1 MWSSEPRADGYRPRV
16 VPSQAGKRR
25 LALFFRSQTRT
36 FGSWFLRPRGR
47 LTVSAARCGG
57 SSRMKGRCLR
67 ISAASSSRPCSQ
79 VRAGECLGRS
89 RLTVE
94 SKDAGLR
101 IRLRLPGTLANI
113 PWEYF
118 YDARHGFV
126 GLDPQI
132 ALVRSLELPAP
143 LRPFPISLPLR
154 ILAMISAPS
163 DIAGLQIEHE
173 RAKLNGALAAS
184 RHTSCTLPP
193 AKEEPSHRRTDS
205 WHSAKWLKPAPRSLP
220 SAEGRIAGAAA
231 GARIN
236 RRRHQRH
243 L

>member
-1 MWSSEPRADGYRPRV
+1 VVIEPRADGYRTRV
-16 VPSQAGKRR
+16 VSSPAGEAQAGFVLPFADKDLR
-25 LALFFRSQTRT
+25 LLVLKAAASIDR
-36 FGSWFLRPRGR
+36 
-47 LTVSAARCGG
+47 SAARCGG
-57 SSRMKGRCLR
+57 SSRMKGNCWR

-79 VRAGECLGRS
+79 VRVGECLGRS
-89 RLTVE
+89 RLTSK

-113 PWEYF
+113 PWEYL

-163 DIAGLQIEHE
+163 DIAGLQIEQE
-173 RAKLNGALAAS
+173 WAKLNGALAAS

-193 AKEEPSHRRTDS
+193 AKEEPQPPPDRQLAFS
-205 WHSAKWLKPAPRSLP
+205 KWLKPTPRSLP
-220 SAEGRIAGAAA
+220 SAEGP
-231 GARIN
+231 N
-236 RRRHQRH
+236 RRCCRRSPHQ
-243 L
+243 